1 MKIQSAYLRLKIYK
15 VYILRLKESN
25 RYSLEGQVS
34 EFVNIRKESIP
45 GLDVANVAEK
55 LILFSNSTA
64 DVLVAYFV
72 KDSNNF
78 Y

>member
-15 VYILRLKESN
+15 IYIQRLKESN
-25 RYSLEGQVS
+25 RYSLEGHVS
-34 EFVNIRKESIP
+34 QFANIRKESIP

-55 LILFSNSTA
+55 LMLFSNSAA
-64 DVLVAYFV
+64 DVLVAYSV
-72 KDSNNF
+72 KDSNIF